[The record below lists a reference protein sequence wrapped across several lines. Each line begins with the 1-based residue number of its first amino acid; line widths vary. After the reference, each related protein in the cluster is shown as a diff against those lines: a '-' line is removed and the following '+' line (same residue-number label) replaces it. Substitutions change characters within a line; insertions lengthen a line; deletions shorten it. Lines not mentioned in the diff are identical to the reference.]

1 VIGAANE
8 ECCDPERFGKKSSR
22 GVCRERRIAKLVV
35 WMKSLFIDCND
46 QLGAVWQTV
55 LRADDPPID
64 INRKAFERDALPALL
79 KGYDICIDDHSY
91 MPTELVAQ
99 CDALKHIVF
108 LGTGASSYM
117 NVAELEARGVRVHT
131 IKGYGDTAV
140 AEHTIALMLS
150 AGRDIARMDRQVRG
164 GTWLTREGVQFNG
177 KTLGIVGLGGIG
189 REVMRIARG
198 IGMQVIAWNRTPQ
211 PGAPLVPLD
220 ELLARSDVITLHLAL
235 NDETRGFLDAE
246 HIARTKPGVVLINA
260 ARGALVDEAAL
271 IEGLRSGRIRHAGL
285 DVFHAE
291 PLKAD
296 HPLAAMDNVTLS
308 AHAGF
313 RTLEASQTLLRR
325 AIDIVRGIV
334 GT

>member
-1 VIGAANE
+1 MRA
-8 ECCDPERFGKKSSR
+8 
-22 GVCRERRIAKLVV
+22 
-35 WMKSLFIDCND
+35 LFIDCND
-46 QLGAVWQTV
+46 QLGAVWQQV
-55 LRADDPPID
+55 LRADDPPIEV
-64 INRKAFERDALPALL
+64 NRKPFERDALPRLL
-79 KGYDICIDDHSY
+79 AGYDICIDDHSY

-99 CDALKHIVF
+99 CAALKHIVF

-117 NVAELEARGVRVHT
+117 NVAELGARGVRVHT

-140 AEHTIALMLS
+140 AEHTVALMFAAS
-150 AGRDIARMDRQVRG
+150 RDIARMDRQVRG
-164 GTWLTREGVQFNG
+164 GTWQTREGVQLAG
-177 KTLGIVGLGGIG
+177 KTLGIIGLGGIG

-198 IGMQVIAWNRTPQ
+198 IGMEVIAWNRTPQ
-211 PGAPLVPLD
+211 PGAPLVSLED
-220 ELLARSDVITLHLAL
+220 LLARSDVITLHLAL
-235 NDETRGFLDAE
+235 NDETRGFLGAE
-246 HIARTKPGVVLINA
+246 HLARAKPGVVLVNT
-260 ARGALVDEAAL
+260 ARGALVDEGAL

-296 HPLAAMDNVTLS
+296 HLLATMDNVTLS

-334 GT
+334 GRPPVA